1 MVALLIGSCSIFL
14 VAIVL
19 KPIAGEFGRLRIIP
33 SLAFSLQFS
42 LGKPSPEPFARPWPG
57 R

>member
-1 MVALLIGSCSIFL
+1 MALLIGSCSIFL

-19 KPIAGEFGRLRIIP
+19 KPIAGEFGRLRFIP

-42 LGKPSPEPFARPWPG
+42 LGKPSPEPFARPSPG
-57 R
+57 K